1 VDATDAKRSDE
12 GDDLEEERLVAE
24 AQAGRTESL
33 RPIFARYADPLYAA
47 VILPRLGSSA
57 SAEDVLRETFAT
69 AIEKIATFR
78 WEGKGIYGWLR
89 QIAQNKIIDL
99 QRRDQRTGRVLR
111 AFAEEPAPG
120 PTPADEALIA
130 EEERRRSRTLIDEVL
145 LLLPERYRA
154 ALRLRLIEE
163 RSREAC
169 ASAFD
174 VSVATFD
181 VLFFR
186 AVRAFRR
193 RYQDLGGLS

>member
-1 VDATDAKRSDE
+1 VDATDANRSDE

-24 AQAGRTESL
+24 AQSGRTESL
-33 RPIFARYADPLYAA
+33 RPILARYAGPLYAA

-69 AIEKIATFR
+69 AIEKIASFR

-111 AFAEEPAPG
+111 AFADEPAPG

-163 RSREAC
+163 RVDQTSQRLGAD
-169 ASAFD
+169 A
-174 VSVATFD
+174 VALVETSHD
-181 VLFFR
+181 R
-186 AVRAFRR
+186 PP
-193 RYQDLGGLS
+193 SSW